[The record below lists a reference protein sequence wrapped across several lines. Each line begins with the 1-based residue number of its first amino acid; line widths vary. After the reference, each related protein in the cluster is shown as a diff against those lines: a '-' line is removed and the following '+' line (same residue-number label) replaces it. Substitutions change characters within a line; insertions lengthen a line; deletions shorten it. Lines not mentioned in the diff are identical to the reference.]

1 MMLSKK
7 CQNAI
12 GIRGVV
18 LLFLVAL
25 MSTTTRH
32 RHVLAV
38 VEGLA
43 SPTPSSQHA
52 TKKNGS
58 LITSTSRALFLHNS
72 LAIFLTPLVLPRT
85 LLPAQAAEQDE
96 PTTTATVQ
104 SLFLKGTILLPDGY
118 TVPAEAVATAA
129 IYVTVRPDRP
139 DNVPAAILS
148 GTRGKPPPVLVARFP
163 WKDHDASKEFSFTLT
178 SNDVTVEGAA
188 AAVNNDG
195 DFWWKND
202 PLVISARLDT
212 DGVAAT
218 RSPEDLVGRSVISS
232 IAATTTKDSVQVS
245 LTGRGAFGK
254 FVTGAS
260 SSSK

>member
-1 MMLSKK
+1 MVLSKK

-12 GIRGVV
+12 GIRGGV
-18 LLFLVAL
+18 LLFFVAL
-25 MSTTTRH
+25 MSTTSRH
-32 RHVLAV
+32 RHVLV

-43 SPTPSSQHA
+43 AHPTTPSSSQPA
-52 TKKNGS
+52 TRKARS
-58 LITSTSRALFLHNS
+58 LITYTSRASFLQKS
-72 LAIFLTPLVLPRT
+72 LTGFLAPLVLPKI
-85 LLPAQAAEQDE
+85 LPAQAAAEE
-96 PTTTATVQ
+96 MPVQ
-104 SLFLKGTILLPDGY
+104 FLKGTILLPDGY
-118 TVPAEAVATAA
+118 TLPADAVATAA
-129 IYVTVRPDRP
+129 IYVTARPDRP

-232 IAATTTKDSVQVS
+232 IATTTKDSDSSVQVS

-254 FVTGAS
+254 FVTGGS
-260 SSSK
+260 SSGK